1 MATTTMDDPSP
12 EIPASELPVDDAT
25 DPQPLPHIDLH
36 DILNLPDGPEKD
48 QKIDEAQ
55 SALNVRTRKLQ
66 QMWDFYNDKQEEI
79 KLQRERIT
87 GLTKTFNTLQSDS
100 DITTELRAEIEMNE
114 EYFEELQVKVRDLR
128 IEKERIIQAYMEKK
142 REVKLRDTTVETLFA
157 MRRFK
162 DKEIEALKGRVSEL
176 EDIIS
181 GMKVARDKEERGR
194 DSKRMKTE
202 F

>member
-1 MATTTMDDPSP
+1 LAVVKTRGHGS
-12 EIPASELPVDDAT
+12 A
-25 DPQPLPHIDLH
+25 
-36 DILNLPDGPEKD
+36 D

-55 SALNVRTRKLQ
+55 SALNVRTWKLQ

-79 KLQRERIT
+79 QLQRERIS
-87 GLTKTFNTLQSDS
+87 GLTKRFNTLQNDS
-100 DITTELRAEIEMNE
+100 DITAHLIAETEMNE

-128 IEKERIIQAYMEKK
+128 IEKESIIQAYMEKK

-162 DKEIEALKGRVSEL
+162 DKEIEALRGKVSEL

-181 GMKVARDKEERGR
+181 GMSVARDSGERGR
-194 DSKRMKTE
+194 DSKRVKTE